1 MFPEF
6 PNNPRVAVIGATGA
20 IGHALLTRLEA
31 AYPQGTFYALSRTK
45 PEGELPP
52 QRTWMHLDLLEES
65 SIEEAAKAIKAEGPL
80 NALFVATGLL
90 HDGPEFQPEKSIR
103 RLDPSTLE
111 RSFKVN
117 AVGPALVGKHFL
129 PHFPRSGR
137 TYFAVLSARV
147 GSISDNRVGGWY
159 GYRASKAALNMY
171 LKNFSIECA
180 RSHRELVIAG
190 LQPGTVDSKL
200 SKPFQGAA
208 KKVLDPMV
216 SAEGLLQAVASLTSE
231 DTGCLIDWQGQ
242 TFSP

>member
-6 PNNPRVAVIGATGA
+6 PTNPRVAVVGATGA
-20 IGHALLTRLEA
+20 IGQALLTQLEA
-31 AYPQGTFYALSRTK
+31 AYPDGQFYALSRKK
-45 PEGELPP
+45 PESPSP
-52 QRTWMHLDLLEES
+52 ANRTWLPLDLLEES
-65 SIEEAAKAIKAEGPL
+65 SIEKAAKSIKSEGPL

-103 RLDPSTLE
+103 RLDPTTLE

-117 AVGPALVGKHFL
+117 AVGPALIGKHFL

-171 LKNFSIECA
+171 LKNFSIECK
-180 RSHRELVIAG
+180 RSHRELVIVG
-190 LQPGTVDSKL
+190 LQPGTVDSNL
-200 SKPFQGAA
+200 SRPFQGSA
-208 KKVLDPMV
+208 KKVLDPGV
-216 SAEGLLQAVASLTSE
+216 SAQGLLRAVASLSPD